1 MLGLGAKKAKL
12 DRNSAMNARPVRLAA
27 VNTEE
32 KGGKLHV
39 TVEYN
44 RPVWQRAFGAVGKYK
59 RTYALDDY
67 GREVY
72 EYCDGKSS
80 TTKLARK
87 FSERH
92 SISRPEAELA
102 VTSFL
107 KTLVGKGLVAMA
119 VAKQGQ

>member
-1 MLGLGAKKAKL
+1 MLGFGPKKTKL
-12 DRNSAMNARPVRLAA
+12 DRDSAINARPVRLAA
-27 VNTEE
+27 ASTEE
-32 KGGKLHV
+32 KDGKLHV

-44 RPVWQRAFGAVGKYK
+44 RPVWQRALGAVGKYK

-80 TTKLARK
+80 TAKLARK
-87 FSERH
+87 FSARH

-107 KTLVGKGLVAMA
+107 KTLMGKGLVAMA
-119 VAKQGQ
+119 VEKQGQ